1 MTESLNLQKKR
12 KQNKKYQ
19 ISICHWVTKKSHL
32 TLVRILIELLLQDNV
47 ALQIFSI
54 YCGDFANF
62 LNKTPVGTIVSQV
75 IIFVN
80 VSNVS
85 FGLQGGAGGD
95 KYWKCQG
102 VIVFCSLT
110 LNVYVNSQET
120 AVLSSFNWMCN
131 HFWLHDFT
139 YEVWKK

>member
-1 MTESLNLQKKR
+1 M
-12 KQNKKYQ
+12 
-19 ISICHWVTKKSHL
+19 
-32 TLVRILIELLLQDNV
+32 LLQDNV

-54 YCGDFANF
+54 CCRDFANF

-120 AVLSSFNWMCN
+120 AVLPSFNWMCN
-131 HFWLHDFT
+131 HFYLWGLEKIDNLLLLRSKAELVYINKNADRIPRVEFVAHFRWL
-139 YEVWKK
+139 